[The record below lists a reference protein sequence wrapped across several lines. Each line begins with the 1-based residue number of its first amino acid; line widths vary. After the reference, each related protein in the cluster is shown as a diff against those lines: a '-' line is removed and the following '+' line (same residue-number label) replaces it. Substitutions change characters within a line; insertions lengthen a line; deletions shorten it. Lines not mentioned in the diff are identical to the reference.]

1 MKDKGP
7 LSVEEALSLS
17 RVEIREL
24 HQRHLNQPLAN
35 EMALLD
41 YDRRF
46 VRAGGAELWD
56 ENGARYLDLLGGYGA
71 LNLGHNHPRVVAAI
85 RLMTESN
92 RPSLIPASLGALAA
106 ALAHNVVRILP
117 EGLTRAFF
125 CNSGAEAVEG
135 ALKIARARQPA
146 GKQKIIYCENSFH
159 GKTFGALSVTGR
171 EKYRQPFEPLL
182 PGCEA
187 VPFGDAAALESKLR
201 KGGVAAFIVEPIQGE
216 GGVIIPPDGY
226 LKQARELCSRHNAL
240 LIADEVQTGFG
251 RTGRMFA
258 CEHENV
264 VPDVM
269 CLAKSLGGGIMPI
282 GAYVATDKVYQSAYG
297 SMSKCLLHTST
308 FSGNPWAC
316 AAAIAAINAIVAE
329 DLPSQAEKKGAH
341 FLPKLRALAANHPLI
356 AGVRGKGLM
365 VGVEFAQPS
374 GAGAIFRGLAREYLA
389 SMIAAE
395 LLTKHN
401 ILTAY
406 TLNNPNVIRLQPPLI
421 ITIAQL
427 DEVVAALDETLTRC
441 KSLAGTAVS
450 AAKNVIGRIFSR
462 RDQPPP

>member
-1 MKDKGP
+1 MKDKGL

-46 VRAGGAELWD
+46 VRASGAELWD
-56 ENGARYLDLLGGYGA
+56 ENGARYLDLLSGYGA
-71 LNLGHNHPRVVAAI
+71 LNLGHNHPRVVAAVS
-85 RLMTESN
+85 LMADRN
-92 RPSLIPASLGALAA
+92 HPSLIPASLGALSA
-106 ALAHNVVRILP
+106 ALAHNLFQILP

-135 ALKIARARQPA
+135 ALKMARAATGR
-146 GKQKIIYCENSFH
+146 QKIIYCENSFH

-171 EKYRQPFEPLL
+171 EKYRKPFEPLL

-187 VPFGDAAALESKLR
+187 VPFGDASALESKLR
-201 KGGVAAFIVEPIQGE
+201 RHDVAAFIIEPIQGE

-226 LKQARELCSRHNAL
+226 LSKARELCSRNHAL

-264 VPDVM
+264 IPDVI

-282 GAYVATDKVYQSAYG
+282 GAYVAAEKVYRSAYG

-341 FLPKLRALAANHPLI
+341 FLPKLQALAGNHPLI
-356 AGVRGKGLM
+356 GEVRGKGLM
-365 VGVEFAQPS
+365 VGVEFARPS
-374 GAGAIFRGLAREYLA
+374 GVGAIFRGLAREYLA

-421 ITIAQL
+421 ITTEQL
-427 DEVVAALDETLTRC
+427 DEVVAALDETLIRC
-441 KSLAGTAVS
+441 KSLLGATVSTA
-450 AAKNVIGRIFSR
+450 KTVIGRIFSR
-462 RDQPPP
+462 RDESPPQ